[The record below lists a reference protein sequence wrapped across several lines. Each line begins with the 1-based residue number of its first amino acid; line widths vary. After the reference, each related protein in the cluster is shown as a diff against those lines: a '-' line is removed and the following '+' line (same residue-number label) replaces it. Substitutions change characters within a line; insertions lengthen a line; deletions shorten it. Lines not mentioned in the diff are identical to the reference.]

1 MVEKL
6 HAQAWSSSVERVR
19 YTFEPFAQNVCA
31 MSLFVPRTECNHTLY
46 PSARKRDCFPYYE
59 AAFIS
64 AFTII
69 PFSLLNNPFFLFP
82 TYFPYALSFSVQED
96 TIKGVFAFICS
107 SLAMI
112 SEKERFG
119 NEMDPKLLPSNCNS
133 AIYRLFDLTVTY
145 SSGVKTSI

>member
-1 MVEKL
+1 MSLLLKMF
-6 HAQAWSSSVERVR
+6 VR
-19 YTFEPFAQNVCA
+19 CHRLSFAQCVTPHPL
-31 MSLFVPRTECNHTLY
+31 SRPH
-46 PSARKRDCFPYYE
+46 ARFRDCFPYYE
-59 AAFIS
+59 AAFTS

-69 PFSLLNNPFFLFP
+69 PSLSNNPFFLFP